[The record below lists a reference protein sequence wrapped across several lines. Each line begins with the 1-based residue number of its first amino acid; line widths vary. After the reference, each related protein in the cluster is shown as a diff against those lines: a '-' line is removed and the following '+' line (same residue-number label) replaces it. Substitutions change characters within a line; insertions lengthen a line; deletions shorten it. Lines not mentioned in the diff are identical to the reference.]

1 MPTLAKV
8 KLENEPINFRVKIR
22 NFLVIGGEQEQNF
35 RLLIRL
41 LNGKELL
48 TLSEN
53 ELLTGEEPLCS
64 KERKR
69 FLLVIRLPVRRKL
82 RRDKEGSR

>member
-1 MPTLAKV
+1 MPTIAKV
-8 KLENEPINFRVKIR
+8 THENEPINFRVKIR
-22 NFLVIGGEQEQNF
+22 NFLVIGGKQEQNC

-41 LNGKELL
+41 
-48 TLSEN
+48 LSEN